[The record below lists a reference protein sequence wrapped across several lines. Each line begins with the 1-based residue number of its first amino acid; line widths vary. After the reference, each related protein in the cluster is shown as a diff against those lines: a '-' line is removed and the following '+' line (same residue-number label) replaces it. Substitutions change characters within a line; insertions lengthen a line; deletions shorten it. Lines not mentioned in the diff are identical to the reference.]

1 MFSLAQASKG
11 MRVGADPEAE
21 KLLLIALAI
30 ASGIHLAVR
39 FGWIRTKHE
48 GRWIA
53 AALAAILLMGLLIGG
68 VRIPP
73 S

>member
-11 MRVGADPEAE
+11 MRVGADPGFEV
-21 KLLLIALAI
+21 LLAL
-30 ASGIHLAVR
+30 
-39 FGWIRTKHE
+39 
-48 GRWIA
+48 
-53 AALAAILLMGLLIGG
+53 GLLIGG